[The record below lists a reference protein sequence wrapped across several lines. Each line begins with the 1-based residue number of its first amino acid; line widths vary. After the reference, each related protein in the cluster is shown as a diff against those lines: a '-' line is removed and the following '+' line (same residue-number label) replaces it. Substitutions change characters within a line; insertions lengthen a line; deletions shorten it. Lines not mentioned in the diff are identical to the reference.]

1 MNIIDIITK
10 KRNNEVLSKEELE
23 YVINGYLN
31 NEIKDYQVSSL
42 LMAIVING
50 MNIDETCNLTDIMLH
65 SGEVIDLSE
74 IKGIKVDKHSTGGIG
89 DKTTMILAP
98 IVASIGIPVAK
109 MSGRGLGYTGGTI
122 DKLEAIPS
130 FKTSLSKDEFIK
142 QVNDIG
148 CAVVGQTGNLV
159 PADKALYALRDV
171 TGTVASLPLIASS
184 IMSKKLASG
193 ADKIIIDVKVG
204 SGALVN
210 SLEEA
215 RKLASIIV
223 EIGKRYNKQT
233 VCIITDMNQPL
244 GCNIGNALE
253 VLESTYILQGSGPKD
268 LKDLILYLATWMV
281 HLGLNLPLDEARLKV
296 IEVIDNGK
304 AYNKFKEMVARQGG
318 NLDDIKLAPKVFS
331 VRSTKTGYVT
341 NIDALKVGKIVHQ
354 IGAGRTNKE
363 DEINYGVGVSI
374 TKKTGD
380 YVIEGEELIKVYLDK
395 IDLKIQDVLDCF
407 TIEDEMKDNVKLIY
421 DVIS

>member
-10 KRNNEVLSKEELE
+10 KRNNEVLTKEELE
-23 YVINGYLN
+23 FVIKGYLN
-31 NEIKDYQVSSL
+31 DDIKDYQVSSL

-50 MNIDETCNLTDIMLH
+50 MNIDEICNLTDIMLH
-65 SGEVIDLSE
+65 SGDTIDLSK

-98 IVASIGIPVAK
+98 IVASIGVPVAK

-122 DKLEAIPS
+122 DKLESIPG
-130 FKTSLSKDEFIK
+130 FKVNLSREEFIN
-142 QVNDIG
+142 QVNEVG

-171 TGTVASLPLIASS
+171 TGTVSSLPLIASS

-193 ADKIIIDVKVG
+193 ADKILIDVKVG
-204 SGALVN
+204 AGALIN

-215 RKLASIIV
+215 KELASIMV
-223 EIGKRYNKQT
+223 EIGKKYNKKT

-253 VLESTYILQGSGPKD
+253 VLESIDILKGSGPKD

-281 HLGLNLPLDEARLKV
+281 HLGTDNSLEESRLKV
-296 IEVIDNGK
+296 IEAIDSGK
-304 AYNKFKEMVARQGG
+304 AYEKFEEMVARQGG
-318 NLDDIKLAPKVFS
+318 DLNKIVLAPKVFS
-331 VRSTKTGYVT
+331 IKSVKTGFVT
-341 NIDALKVGKIVHQ
+341 NIDALKIGKVVHQ

-363 DEINYGVGVSI
+363 DEINYGVGVVIS
-374 TKKTGD
+374 KKPGD
-380 YVIEGEELIKVYLDK
+380 FVTEGEELIKIYLDK
-395 IDLKIQDVLDCF
+395 IDLKMQDVLNCF
-407 TIEDEMKDNVKLIY
+407 TIDDSITEESKLIY

>member
-122 DKLEAIPS
+122 DKLEAIPG

-407 TIEDEMKDNVKLIY
+407 TIEDEMKDNGKLIY